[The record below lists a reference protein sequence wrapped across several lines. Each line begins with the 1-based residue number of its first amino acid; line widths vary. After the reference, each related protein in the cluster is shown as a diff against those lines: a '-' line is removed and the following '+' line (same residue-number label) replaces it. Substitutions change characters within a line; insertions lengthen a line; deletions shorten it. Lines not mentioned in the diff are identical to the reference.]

1 MVKYSQSRS
10 AVLNPKAK
18 TERKNKPCADSQDL
32 EGGQLSPLKLSSIS
46 LTAAVWKGAHHAAGM
61 FLAIPPP
68 GHPVGVSQS
77 RSNPNPEPSARELN
91 IWTINRVQI
100 PSSRNE
106 PVRDSRE
113 GKAEVRHG
121 ISQTG
126 QRGPSRRRG
135 VFPGWPCTR
144 AAPYSGLL

>member
-77 RSNPNPEPSARELN
+77 IFKRKVYTAMAIASRSERFAKFHPTRSKSALLN
-91 IWTINRVQI
+91 K
-100 PSSRNE
+100 
-106 PVRDSRE
+106 
-113 GKAEVRHG
+113 G
-121 ISQTG
+121 
-126 QRGPSRRRG
+126 
-135 VFPGWPCTR
+135 
-144 AAPYSGLL
+144 